1 MRCLLFLIKVND
13 SRYLDMYMNIL
24 WFECL
29 VNMWIRVVV
38 FFKVLIV
45 IVKVLFNDF
54 EVIKN

>member
-13 SRYLDMYMNIL
+13 SIYLDMYMNIL

-45 IVKVLFNDF
+45 IVKILFNDF

>member
-13 SRYLDMYMNIL
+13 SIYLDMYMNIL
-24 WFECL
+24 WFESL

-45 IVKVLFNDF
+45 IVKVLFDDF

>member
-13 SRYLDMYMNIL
+13 SIYLDMYMNIL
-24 WFECL
+24 WFESL

>member
-13 SRYLDMYMNIL
+13 SIYLDMYMNIL

-45 IVKVLFNDF
+45 IVEVVFNDF

>member
-13 SRYLDMYMNIL
+13 SIYLDMYMNIL

>member
-54 EVIKN
+54 GVIKN

>member
-13 SRYLDMYMNIL
+13 SIYLDMYMNIL

-29 VNMWIRVVV
+29 VNMWIRVIV
-38 FFKVLIV
+38 FFKVLFV